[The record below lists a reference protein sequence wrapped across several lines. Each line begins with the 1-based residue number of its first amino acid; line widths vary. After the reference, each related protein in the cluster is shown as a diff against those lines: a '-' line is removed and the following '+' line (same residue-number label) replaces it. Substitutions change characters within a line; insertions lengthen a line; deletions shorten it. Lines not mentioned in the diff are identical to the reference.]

1 MDHDELLE
9 QALAGYSAVEPPAG
23 FRERVLRRVNRRRR
37 AVTWLAVP
45 IAACVVLWVTMPARV
60 HRKILVRTAQANRTE
75 PVARMTA
82 ARKVRVSRRRV
93 GEVRKQVLSGQE
105 RALVDW
111 VSRSPETAA
120 AELMAMKEQMA
131 WLIQVNALEIQA
143 IQIQAIQLEERKR

>member
-1 MDHDELLE
+1 
-9 QALAGYSAVEPPAG
+9 
-23 FRERVLRRVNRRRR
+23 
-37 AVTWLAVP
+37 
-45 IAACVVLWVTMPARV
+45 
-60 HRKILVRTAQANRTE
+60 
-75 PVARMTA
+75 MTA

-131 WLIQVNALEIQA
+131 SPIQVNALEIQA